1 MAITLFP
8 LCLFLCIC
16 VHISVFLL
24 LSISSPV
31 CIYLYILTC
40 FDIVT
45 LHTGTGIVFCSH
57 LCLTLLCFLQT
68 YGTSECWPCT
78 SVVASWLRNNCDSII
93 DKLWTPVTWEWL
105 TITGAG
111 PLVPHDLGMIE
122 KNHSVFIDVIL
133 GDNNIIYLTSCDV
146 CLPRLSLCGHLDKLC
161 KAKAATSANNG

>member
-1 MAITLFP
+1 MFVPQSISVSVYLYAYLYFCIHVYCFYQSLKMAITLFP

-16 VHISVFLL
+16 VHISVFLF

-78 SVVASWLRNNCDSII
+78 SVVASRLRNTS
-93 DKLWTPVTWEWL
+93 VTISS
-105 TITGAG
+105 T
-111 PLVPHDLGMIE
+111 
-122 KNHSVFIDVIL
+122 N
-133 GDNNIIYLTSCDV
+133 
-146 CLPRLSLCGHLDKLC
+146 CGHQGLGSD
-161 KAKAATSANNG
+161 